1 MKNCICFFSALMLLI
16 SCQKK
21 ESKELKIN
29 RYQATSFLNDSL
41 FSKQID
47 AQKDSLRIKN
57 YNKALK
63 NYKENDD
70 WENIIW
76 AGRRIAYLGDFNQAI
91 DYFTIG
97 HEKYPEK
104 AEFLRHRGH
113 RYITVRKIEE
123 AIKDLKKA
131 SEMIDGKED
140 IIEEDGIPN
149 ALNIPISSLNTN
161 IYYHLGLAYYI
172 NGDYEKALKF
182 YQKNFE
188 VSNNDD
194 NLVST
199 SHWLYMI
206 LRRMNLMDEANK
218 VLEPIT
224 ENMNIIEN
232 KSYYNLLLFY
242 KGLKTE
248 EELLKKKN
256 GASGASEAVL
266 YGIGNWYFY
275 NGNKQKGID
284 YFKEMLA
291 NGNWGG
297 FGYICAEADLS
308 RLKV

>member
-1 MKNCICFFSALMLLI
+1 MKQVILSLLVI
-16 SCQKK
+16 LLFSCQKEK
-21 ESKELKIN
+21 TNELKIN
-29 RYQATSFLNDSL
+29 TYQATSFLNDSL
-41 FSKQID
+41 LSKQID
-47 AQKDSLRIKN
+47 VQKDSLRIEN
-57 YNKALK
+57 YYKALK
-63 NYKENDD
+63 KYNEDD
-70 WENIIW
+70 NWENTIW
-76 AGRRIAYLGDFNQAI
+76 IGRRIAYLGDFNQAI

-97 HEKYPEK
+97 HEKHPKK

-113 RYITVRKIEE
+113 RYITVREIDKAIE
-123 AIKDLKKA
+123 DLKKA
-131 SEMIDGKED
+131 AELIDGKED
-140 IIEEDGIPN
+140 IVEEDGIPN

-172 NGDYEKALKF
+172 KGDYENALKY
-182 YQKNFE
+182 YQKNLE
-188 VSNNDD
+188 ISNNDD

-224 ENMNIIEN
+224 EDMNIIEN
-232 KSYYNLLLFY
+232 TSYYNLLLFY

-248 EELLKKKN
+248 GELLKKKN

-275 NGNKQKGID
+275 NGETEKAISFFKDMID
-284 YFKEMLA
+284 

-297 FGYICAEADLS
+297 FGYIAAEADLS
-308 RLKV
+308 RLKI